1 MLFYLAPMEGI
12 TGYIVRNAYAHYFPY
27 IDKCFTPFIPAAKK
41 MSKKIKQ
48 DLAAE
53 NNGQIR
59 LVPQL
64 IGNRADEFLMMIR
77 QLEELGF
84 TSVNLNF
91 GCPSG
96 TVVSKRKGAGFLAD
110 PKELEM
116 LLEEVL
122 ENSPLAVSVKTRVGI
137 KDPDEWEALCG
148 VYAKFPLE
156 ELIIHPDRKSTRLN
170 SSHSRKS
177 RMPSSA

>member
-27 IDKCFTPFIPAAKK
+27 IDKYFTPFIPAAKK
-41 MSKKIKQ
+41 MSKKIKR

-53 NNGQIR
+53 NNEQIR

-84 TSVNLNF
+84 TSVNL
-91 GCPSG
+91 
-96 TVVSKRKGAGFLAD
+96 AGRSAG
-110 PKELEM
+110 EQ
-116 LLEEVL
+116 
-122 ENSPLAVSVKTRVGI
+122 STCGI
-137 KDPDEWEALCG
+137 GKDQ
-148 VYAKFPLE
+148 
-156 ELIIHPDRKSTRLN
+156 
-170 SSHSRKS
+170 SRNQ
-177 RMPSSA
+177 RPR

>member
-27 IDKCFTPFIPAAKK
+27 IDKYFTPFIPAAKK
-41 MSKKIKQ
+41 MSKKIKR
-48 DLAAE
+48 DLAVE

-96 TVVSKRKGAGFLAD
+96 TVVSKRKGGRSERTGNVAGRSAG
-110 PKELEM
+110 EQ
-116 LLEEVL
+116 
-122 ENSPLAVSVKTRVGI
+122 SACGI
-137 KDPDEWEALCG
+137 GKDQ
-148 VYAKFPLE
+148 
-156 ELIIHPDRKSTRLN
+156 
-170 SSHSRKS
+170 SRNQ
-177 RMPSSA
+177 RPG

>member
-27 IDKCFTPFIPAAKK
+27 KDKYFTPFIPAAKK

-110 PKELEM
+110 PKELVM

-122 ENSPLAVSVKTRVGI
+122 EKSPLAVSV
-137 KDPDEWEALCG
+137 
-148 VYAKFPLE
+148 
-156 ELIIHPDRKSTRLN
+156 
-170 SSHSRKS
+170 
-177 RMPSSA
+177 

>member
-1 MLFYLAPMEGI
+1 MFYTVYPG
-12 TGYIVRNAYAHYFPY
+12 
-27 IDKCFTPFIPAAKK
+27 CKK

-91 GCPSG
+91 GCPS
-96 TVVSKRKGAGFLAD
+96 
-110 PKELEM
+110 E
-116 LLEEVL
+116 
-122 ENSPLAVSVKTRVGI
+122 PL
-137 KDPDEWEALCG
+137 
-148 VYAKFPLE
+148 
-156 ELIIHPDRKSTRLN
+156 
-170 SSHSRKS
+170 SRKEKEPDFWQI
-177 RMPSSA
+177 RKNWKCCWKKCWRTVRLRYR

>member
-27 IDKCFTPFIPAAKK
+27 IDKYFTPFIPATKK
-41 MSKKIKQ
+41 MSKKIKR

-53 NNGQIR
+53 NNEQIR

-91 GCPSG
+91 GCP
-96 TVVSKRKGAGFLAD
+96 
-110 PKELEM
+110 E
-116 LLEEVL
+116 
-122 ENSPLAVSVKTRVGI
+122 PL
-137 KDPDEWEALCG
+137 
-148 VYAKFPLE
+148 
-156 ELIIHPDRKSTRLN
+156 
-170 SSHSRKS
+170 SRKEKEPDFWQI
-177 RMPSSA
+177 RKNWKCCWKKCWRKVRLRYR

>member
-12 TGYIVRNAYAHYFPY
+12 TGYIVRNAYAHYFPN
-27 IDKCFTPFIPAAKK
+27 IDKYYTPFIPAAKK
-41 MSKKIKQ
+41 MYKKIKR

-77 QLEELGF
+77 QLEDLGF

-91 GCPSG
+91 DCQSG
-96 TVVSKRKGAGFLAD
+96 TVVSKRK
-110 PKELEM
+110 
-116 LLEEVL
+116 
-122 ENSPLAVSVKTRVGI
+122 
-137 KDPDEWEALCG
+137 
-148 VYAKFPLE
+148 
-156 ELIIHPDRKSTRLN
+156 
-170 SSHSRKS
+170 
-177 RMPSSA
+177 

>member
-1 MLFYLAPMEGI
+1 
-12 TGYIVRNAYAHYFPY
+12 
-27 IDKCFTPFIPAAKK
+27 

-122 ENSPLAVSVKTRVGI
+122 ENSPLAVSVRPESESKTQMSG
-137 KDPDEWEALCG
+137 KL
-148 VYAKFPLE
+148 
-156 ELIIHPDRKSTRLN
+156 
-170 SSHSRKS
+170 
-177 RMPSSA
+177 SAVSMQSFRWKN

>member
-27 IDKCFTPFIPAAKK
+27 IDKYFTPFIPAAKK
-41 MSKKIKQ
+41 MSKKIKR

-53 NNGQIR
+53 NNGRIR

-77 QLEELGF
+77 QLEDLGF

-96 TVVSKRKGAGFLAD
+96 TVVSKRKVCRISGRSERTGNVAGRSAGE
-110 PKELEM
+110 K
-116 LLEEVL
+116 
-122 ENSPLAVSVKTRVGI
+122 SACGI
-137 KDPDEWEALCG
+137 GKDQ
-148 VYAKFPLE
+148 
-156 ELIIHPDRKSTRLN
+156 
-170 SSHSRKS
+170 SRNQ
-177 RMPSSA
+177 RPG

>member
-27 IDKCFTPFIPAAKK
+27 IDKYFTPFIPAAKK
-41 MSKKIKQ
+41 MSKKIKR

-77 QLEELGF
+77 QLEDLGF
-84 TSVNLNF
+84 IRN
-91 GCPSG
+91 SG
-96 TVVSKRKGAGFLAD
+96 KGATYHTHAAGNTF
-110 PKELEM
+110 
-116 LLEEVL
+116 
-122 ENSPLAVSVKTRVGI
+122 VSI
-137 KDPDEWEALCG
+137 N
-148 VYAKFPLE
+148 
-156 ELIIHPDRKSTRLN
+156 IST
-170 SSHSRKS
+170 S
-177 RMPSSA
+177 

>member
-1 MLFYLAPMEGI
+1 
-12 TGYIVRNAYAHYFPY
+12 
-27 IDKCFTPFIPAAKK
+27 
-41 MSKKIKQ
+41 MSKKIKR

-53 NNGQIR
+53 NNEQIR

-77 QLEELGF
+77 QLEDLGF

-110 PKELEM
+110 PEELEM

-148 VYAKFPLE
+148 VYAKF
-156 ELIIHPDRKSTRLN
+156 RWKN
-170 SSHSRKS
+170 
-177 RMPSSA
+177 

>member
-1 MLFYLAPMEGI
+1 M
-12 TGYIVRNAYAHYFPY
+12 RNAYAHYFPY
-27 IDKCFTPFIPAAKK
+27 IDKYFTPFIPAAKK
-41 MSKKIKQ
+41 MSKKIKR
-48 DLAAE
+48 DLAAPPPAPP
-53 NNGQIR
+53 R
-59 LVPQL
+59 PAPPL

-122 ENSPLAVSVKTRVGI
+122 KKSPLVVSVKT
-137 KDPDEWEALCG
+137 
-148 VYAKFPLE
+148 
-156 ELIIHPDRKSTRLN
+156 
-170 SSHSRKS
+170 
-177 RMPSSA
+177 